1 MSTERRAL
9 CMSAEIRGALHVCRQ
24 RGALDVCRQK
34 GALHAC
40 REKGSLH
47 VYSETNTLHACREKG
62 PLHAYKRWEHS
73 LPAGR
78 TGGSVF
84 LHASTVHGMHGQRSI
99 CRQAPPR
106 LKTLSST
113 WRVMDGR
120 VRGAFNH
127 WASILHILH
136 NMEDIGFPRKRLI
149 TDK

>member
-1 MSTERRAL
+1 MPAER
-9 CMSAEIRGALHVCRQ
+9 
-24 RGALDVCRQK
+24 K
-34 GALHAC
+34 GHC
-40 REKGSLH
+40 
-47 VYSETNTLHACREKG
+47 
-62 PLHAYKRWEHS
+62 

-78 TGGSVF
+78 TGALYSGRH
-84 LHASTVHGMHGQRSI
+84 LHGMHGQRSI

-136 NMEDIGFPRKRLI
+136 NVEDIGLPWEKINHGQVVQGCRFRHVLRKVLVYCRMGFSQNLRRIFQFNFIRPIQATLLTLPRHGFVV
-149 TDK
+149 TV